1 MTSIDKSPEQYDAEA
16 AGRPAYDLAATLAL
30 HRALYEDE
38 CRIPR
43 LVSRQPPVIRND
55 DGERESQWTHT
66 GMPTSGL
73 LHRRIFE
80 KSPGEMFPWV
90 TAFAALRVDCRRHH
104 ADHRGGDRPYWRG
117 SLCQKLVRLC
127 VIGMRGVGPLA
138 PEDAAKVLRLG
149 YGVEERLQAAFTF
162 IEQHIDEQRAR
173 AEQREKHDRGV
184 YSVGERIMVAS
195 HHALDGLHALECP
208 QCRRNAA

>member
-55 DGERESQWTHT
+55 VGERESQWTHT

-90 TAFAALRVDCRRHH
+90 TAFAALRVHCRRHH
-104 ADHRGGDRPYWRG
+104 PAHRAADRPYWRG
-117 SLCQKLVRLC
+117 ALCHQVVRFC
-127 VIGMRGVGPLA
+127 VIEGWT
-138 PEDAAKVLRLG
+138 PEQAAVVLRLD
-149 YGVEERLQAAFTF
+149 YGMEALLRSAFSV

-184 YSVGERIMVAS
+184 YSVGERILVAS
-195 HHALDGLHALECP
+195 PHALDGLHALECP